1 MQRKFKHRLFCAAIL
16 AGVPCFSRAI
26 DVSQPVVLQYFESTY
41 QNIEHRM
48 PDLFAAGY
56 GQVYTPP
63 PGRADSGNQSV
74 GYDVYDRFDLGSA
87 SNPTLYGTEL
97 GLKTVVKQAQR
108 AGLRY
113 GVDLVWNHNG
123 FSDFNSGSGNFV
135 KAGGYPGFV
144 MTGGGDGWGDF
155 HNPSLPS
162 SDVENFRLS
171 GLLDIA
177 QEKNNVYIRNPI
189 GPNAQNLPA
198 GTMSW
203 SGRQAN
209 VPNAANVRFY
219 PSASNSLTVTD
230 PATGSNA
237 PIYNFDT
244 VNPNNGTVAAE
255 NALGYLMRNTRW
267 LVQSAGVDFFR
278 LDATKNMPSW
288 VLNYYD
294 RAVFKASTRTYL
306 NGAQM
311 PVWGFGEAYDG
322 SPSVLQPR
330 IRQDL
335 NMNSNTVGGNRDTKD
350 FPFFFAVR
358 DNLGNSASGNNWNNI
373 VNQSIDTNDDGLFNG
388 SQGVKFISSA
398 DDFGPYLGN
407 VAHAYMLMTPGDAIV
422 YYNAQQFGTGRTFPK
437 NGRGDALGGAYGD
450 AITTLVD
457 LRSRYGRGNYAN
469 RLVEQNQFAFERQ
482 GSALV
487 LLSNR
492 TDTGTDTRTVQTA
505 FAPGTLLLEQTG
517 NAGDPSADPTGQIAK
532 VLVVDSLGRV
542 NAKFLRNSNSSGT
555 FTGNGY
561 LVYGLATPKGTLG
574 IAGNTGSLAGSVANV
589 SMGGDTA
596 AYNNATTRLSNIP
609 IVKGNSFTVNLNTSS
624 VSLDNYGTLY
634 RDKPADGDNAL
645 LKIDTG
651 LNVNGNGGV
660 DFTDPAND
668 VVYGFE
674 QFVNTR
680 QPGYTSANGAGTY
693 SQSVDTTNLAE
704 GYHYITARAFRFRND
719 GGPAVF
725 TDFKTTVYV
734 DRFAPTSE
742 IASFNQI
749 GGTTADRQLRVRST
763 DGTATAVHTFLDIP
777 INLTDSQVLA
787 MVNAGNKAGQIDR
800 DLYAYGYSVGSGLH
814 TIVTVTYEATGSY
827 TISRSSAVNMYT
839 SRGLGLGDVQYDND
853 YDAADV
859 TGSNSFET
867 FLYSQGAQFN
877 AASDLNA
884 DGVINNND
892 LWKLPGLYTA
902 RGASATV
909 INAAKGAVRKRG
921 DFTNNSTT
929 DGADIDFLYTKLGQ
943 TNWTYDLDV
952 SGGPTTQADVDVL
965 VRKIL
970 GTNYGDAN
978 LDATVNS
985 SDFNTLMA
993 TYGQS
998 GRIWR
1003 FGDFSGDGKVN
1014 TLDFNLLAANFGLT
1028 GVGSNGIPEPWVEP
1042 AAGLGAVVPEPV
1054 CLAPIGLIAVLLQNR
1069 RRR

>member
-1 MQRKFKHRLFCAAIL
+1 
-16 AGVPCFSRAI
+16 VSRAV

-41 QNIEHRM
+41 GTLEYRM
-48 PDLFAAGY
+48 PDIFAAGY

-87 SNPTLYGTEL
+87 SNATLYGTEQ
-97 GLKTVVKQAQR
+97 GLKTVVKEAQR

-113 GVDLVWNHNG
+113 GVDLVWNHSG
-123 FSDFNSGSGNFV
+123 FSDFSSGSGDFV

-155 HNPSLPS
+155 HNPSLLS

-171 GLLDIA
+171 NLLDIA

-198 GTMSW
+198 GTITW

-209 VPNAANVRFY
+209 VPNAANIRFY
-219 PSASNSLTVTD
+219 PSSSNALTVTD

-244 VNPNNGTVAAE
+244 NNPSNGTAVAE

-267 LVQSAGVDFFR
+267 LVQNAGVDFFR

-294 RAVFKASTRTYL
+294 RAVFKASNRTYL

-311 PVWGFGEAYDG
+311 AVWGFGEAYDG

-335 NMNSNTVGGNRDTKD
+335 NMNTNTVGGNRDTKD

-358 DNLGNSASGNNWNNI
+358 DNLGNTPSGNNWNNI
-373 VNQSIDTNDDGLFNG
+373 IGQSIDMNDDGLFNG
-388 SQGVKFISSA
+388 SQGVKFVSSA

-407 VAHAYMLMTPGDAIV
+407 VAHAYMLMTPGNAIV
-422 YYNAQQFGTGRTFPK
+422 YFNAHQFGLARAFPK
-437 NGRGDALGGAYGD
+437 DGRGDALGGAYGD
-450 AITTLVD
+450 SITTLVD
-457 LRSRYGRGNYAN
+457 IRNRYGRGNYTA
-469 RLVEQNQFAFERQ
+469 RITEQNQYAFERS

-492 TDTGTDTRTVQTA
+492 CDSGNDPRTIQTA
-505 FAPGTLLLEQTG
+505 FAPGTPLLELTG
-517 NAGDPSADPTGQIAK
+517 NAGDSLSDPTGQIAK

-542 NAKFLRNSNSSGT
+542 NAKFLRNANSSGT

-561 LVYGLATPKGTLG
+561 LVYGLATPKGTLS
-574 IAGNTGSLAGSVANV
+574 IAGNTGSLAGSVANI

-596 AYNNATTRLSNIP
+596 AYNNAMTRLSSIP
-609 IVKGNSFTVNLNTSS
+609 IVKGNSFTVSLNTSS
-624 VSLDNYGTLY
+624 VTLDNYGTLY

-645 LKIDTG
+645 LKIDAG
-651 LNVNGNGGV
+651 LNVNGNANV

-680 QPGYTSANGAGTY
+680 LPGYTSVNGAGTY
-693 SQSVDTTNLAE
+693 SQSIDTTNLSE
-704 GYHYITARAFRFRND
+704 GYHYLTARAFRFRND

-725 TDFKTTVYV
+725 TDFKSTVYV
-734 DRFAPTSE
+734 DRFAPTSA
-742 IASFNQI
+742 IDSFNQI
-749 GGTTADRQLRVRST
+749 GATTADRQLRVRST

-787 MVNAGNKAGQIDR
+787 MVNSGNKAGQIDR
-800 DLYAYGYSVGSGLH
+800 DLYAYGYSVGTGLH

-827 TISRSSAVNMYT
+827 TISRSSAVSMTT

-853 YDAADV
+853 YDSADIV
-859 TGSNSFET
+859 GGNSFET
-867 FLYSQGAQFN
+867 FLYSQGSQFN

-884 DGVINNND
+884 DGVIDNRD
-892 LWKLPGLYTA
+892 LWKLPGLYVA

-921 DFTNNSTT
+921 DMTGNSVT
-929 DGADIDFLYTKLGQ
+929 DGADIDLLYTKLGQ
-943 TNWTYDLDV
+943 TGWTYDLDT
-952 SGGPTTQADVDVL
+952 SGGVTTQADVDVL
-965 VRKIL
+965 VKKIL

-978 LDATVNS
+978 LNAIVDSA
-985 SDFNTLMA
+985 DFNTLAA
-993 TYGQS
+993 TYGSS

-1003 FGDFSGDGKVN
+1003 FGDFNGDTKVN
-1014 TLDFNLLAANFGLT
+1014 TIDFNLLAGNFGLT
-1028 GVGSNGIPEPWVEP
+1028 GPGSNAIPEPWVEP
-1042 AAGLGAVVPEPV
+1042 APMLGAIVPEPACALFV
-1054 CLAPIGLIAVLLQNR
+1054 SLLGCGVIR
-1069 RRR
+1069 PGRKKR